1 MFKTALF
8 DCAINEK
15 CCSVDEG
22 RAFALFFCPLPGDL
36 TAQESPPPGISFPRQ
51 KKKKSN
57 AGGGAGRSWKS
68 LCSFYPARLN

>member
-15 CCSVDEG
+15 CCSVDGG
-22 RAFALFFCPLPGDL
+22 RAFALFFRPLPGDL

-51 KKKKSN
+51 KKMIMP
-57 AGGGAGRSWKS
+57 GGRWAQ
-68 LCSFYPARLN
+68 LELTDA